1 MRSVPGRTACRDRAE
16 SFPHSGSKCRSH
28 SPRQRQ
34 REGEADT
41 PDPRLSMVTRAVDNG
56 KQQIIPEPALSHYFH
71 CLPLHRF
78 FGAADRLPRGCT
90 SLLSPFWGSTCQS
103 CFRTQPRP
111 GRWRGRGPP
120 SSPPRSAWRL
130 RALSTR
136 WTFSPSSS
144 EAKGEKAQGPTGE
157 MSPSP
162 ALLGPAQAP
171 GHS

>member
-28 SPRQRQ
+28 FPRQRQ
-34 REGEADT
+34 HEGEADT
-41 PDPRLSMVTRAVDNG
+41 PDPRLSMVTRAVDNW

-111 GRWRGRGPP
+111 GRWRGRGQGRPGGCGLCP
-120 SSPPRSAWRL
+120 HVGRFL
-130 RALSTR
+130 QALQR
-136 WTFSPSSS
+136 P
-144 EAKGEKAQGPTGE
+144 KARRHRVLQVK
-157 MSPSP
+157 
-162 ALLGPAQAP
+162 
-171 GHS
+171 